1 MKKNLTLSI
10 ISLLTLF
17 VLFACES
24 EPAEVIVTR
33 EIEVEK
39 VIEVEVTRE
48 VEVEVEVPQMVI
60 VTPAGETESGE
71 MSAPYPASE
80 PEPTADSPRDE
91 NLPTTLRMAHELI
104 WGGDE
109 TLDPYAPTRFDAY
122 ARLAYER
129 LARLDRNGELLPVL
143 ATDWSPNDDATVWTF
158 TIRDGVTFHDGT
170 PLTLDDVVYSIERMI
185 DAGGGSTLQ
194 PVLANIS
201 GVEALTNRSVT
212 VVLAEP
218 DVEFPMLMTDPR
230 AVILK
235 NDGGDSIAT
244 DGIGTGPFKLTELNV
259 TNITS
264 LSAHDGYWTGR
275 PGVEQVELIAIP
287 SATAQLEA
295 MLAEQIDMLDD
306 IPADQQS
313 QFGDANLFNLLS
325 VPTGDW
331 RGFVMRTDTAPF
343 DDPAVR
349 QALRLVADRQALVD
363 EVLSGAG
370 TVACDTPVWT
380 GDRYH
385 TPIECG
391 PDVEAAQALLAG
403 AGYGN
408 GIDVTIST
416 APLDPYWLRMVN
428 VYARQAAEAGIRV
441 SVADADPETFWTDT
455 WLVEPFITTSWN
467 ERPAPAILNEAWRS
481 GAPWNETYWD
491 NSEFDDLLDQAA
503 AETDL
508 ALRKTQ
514 YAQLQTILW
523 EDGGAFIPFH
533 LNETRV
539 VSICV
544 AGVPPID
551 LDQIDFAA
559 VVKTPNCN

>member
-1 MKKNLTLSI
+1 
-10 ISLLTLF
+10 
-17 VLFACES
+17 
-24 EPAEVIVTR
+24 
-33 EIEVEK
+33 
-39 VIEVEVTRE
+39 
-48 VEVEVEVPQMVI
+48 
-60 VTPAGETESGE
+60 
-71 MSAPYPASE
+71 
-80 PEPTADSPRDE
+80 
-91 NLPTTLRMAHELI
+91 I
-104 WGGDE
+104 WGGNE

-129 LARLDRNGELLPVL
+129 LVRVDGNGELVPVL
-143 ATDWSPNDDATVWTF
+143 ATEWSVSNDATTWSF
-158 TIRDGVTFHDGT
+158 TIREGVTFHDGT
-170 PLTLDDVVYSIERMI
+170 PLTLDDVVYSINRMI
-185 DAGGGSTLQ
+185 DDGSTLQ
-194 PVLANIS
+194 PVLANVD

-212 VVLAEP
+212 IVLAEP

-235 NDGGDSIAT
+235 SSGGDSIEQN
-244 DGIGTGPFKLTELNV
+244 GIGTGPFKLTEFNV
-259 TNITS
+259 TNITR
-264 LSAHDGYWTGR
+264 LAAYDGYWTGR

-295 MLAEQIDMLDD
+295 ILAEQIDILDD
-306 IPADQQS
+306 IPADQRT
-313 QFGDANLFNLLS
+313 QFSDPNLFNLLN

-331 RGFVMRTDTAPF
+331 RGFVMRTDTPPF

-349 QALRLVADRQALVD
+349 QALRLVADRQVLVD
-363 EVLSGAG
+363 EVLGGAG

-385 TPIECG
+385 TPIACEA
-391 PDVEAAQALLAG
+391 DTAAAQALLTE
-403 AGYGN
+403 AGYAN

-416 APLDPYWLRMVN
+416 APLDSYWLSMLN
-428 VYARQAAEAGIRV
+428 VYARQAAEAGIRI
-441 SVADADPETFWTDT
+441 SVADADPETFWTNT

-491 NSEFDDLLDQAA
+491 NENFDDLLDQAA

-523 EDGGAFIPFH
+523 EEGGALIPFH

-539 VSICV
+539 VSTCV
-544 AGVPPID
+544 AGVQPID
-551 LDQIDFAA
+551 LDQMDFATI
-559 VVKTPNCN
+559 VKTPNCN